1 MRGVRGVRGGG
12 GGGCGLREM
21 FGCEEGKGR
30 EGKGREGD
38 DRGYAGINDCACQSD
53 SSSIVSNVR

>member
-1 MRGVRGVRGGG
+1 
-12 GGGCGLREM
+12 M

-38 DRGYAGINDCACQSD
+38 DRGYAGINDCAWQSD